1 MVISFLFAVP
11 WALWPPIIAPV
22 LFPLIVILLS
32 LAPVWPILPVILPVA
47 FPPMIMSLLFAVPW
61 ALWPPITLLST
72 LPPTLMLLLSAPV
85 WPILPVISPVAFPP
99 MIMSLLFALPWALW
113 PPITAP
119 ALSPL
124 INILLLLASV
134 LPIPPVILVP
144 EFTLPAIF
152 NSLLFAVPW
161 VLVAPVICVTCV
173 TSAFWPM
180 VILLEF
186 AVPSC
191 RMLSPPVIVPII

>member
-1 MVISFLFAVP
+1 MVI
-11 WALWPPIIAPV
+11 
-22 LFPLIVILLS
+22 
-32 LAPVWPILPVILPVA
+32 
-47 FPPMIMSLLFAVPW
+47 SLLFAVPW

-72 LPPTLMLLLSAPV
+72 LPPTLMLLLLAPV

-119 ALSPL
+119 ELSPL
-124 INILLLLASV
+124 INILLSLASV
-134 LPIPPVILVP
+134 LPIPPVILVLAP
-144 EFTLPAIF
+144 TLPAIF

-161 VLVAPVICVTCV
+161 ALVAPVICVTCDIL
-173 TSAFWPM
+173 AFSPI

-186 AVPSC
+186 AVPSA
-191 RMLSPPVIVPII
+191 